1 MGNSNFPSPPA
12 RTISWMQEVLYAD
25 PNWNQGYTRPIIY
38 EFSNGRTF
46 TAPIPLYGTST
57 NTGTGTGTGTSTST
71 GTGTTTITNYIA
83 SAAGPGNFI
92 VSASGTGYIA
102 TATST

>member
-1 MGNSNFPSPPA
+1 MGNSNFPSPPS
-12 RTISWMQEVLYAD
+12 RTLSWQQEVLYAD

-46 TAPIPLYGTST
+46 TAPVPLYGTST
-57 NTGTGTGTGTSTST
+57 STST
-71 GTGTTTITNYIA
+71 GSSTAPTSNFIAGARGGYIA
-83 SAAGPGNFI
+83 GAGG
-92 VSASGTGYIA
+92 GYIA